1 MSPWHKCRQIAGPLV
16 AVLMP
21 VSLTVSLTGSLTGSL
36 LALMPVLMLVP
47 GHQSALACDSDTACR
62 IGAVDRFFLPLIA
75 ASLMKDGLVGS
86 SQPSPDALPVTP
98 SALKPVIIKPPSQPP
113 SRRRPSLVPVVKL
126 LHQLE
131 TGDLVEGG
139 TSRLIVGPTR
149 SSARPADII
158 WESDRHEGVRLPP
171 LGQLA
176 PGSAIWQME
185 HLAILPAVPL
195 WPLDGLAMPVS
206 MRLACGA
213 CGAKGAMNHFSG
225 TAQLEMLFDG
235 LVIGWIDD
243 IDLVASDGMTATGYL
258 SFSDAR
264 SGQHVVEDRFARMFL
279 KIGEDETNFQGSLAT
294 WMTDRKLVD
303 GALSMVPVDRLNG
316 IGAIAGHFSG
326 APCTA
331 DCGVEN

>member
-16 AVLMP
+16 AVLMPVSLP

-62 IGAVDRFFLPLIA
+62 IGEVDRFFSPDRG
-75 ASLMKDGLVGS
+75 KPDERRLVGS

-176 PGSAIWQME
+176 PGAAIWQME
-185 HLAILPAVPL
+185 HLAILPAGAAMAAG
-195 WPLDGLAMPVS
+195 WSAMPVS
-206 MRLACGA
+206 MRRSCLRR
-213 CGAKGAMNHFSG
+213 KG
-225 TAQLEMLFDG
+225 
-235 LVIGWIDD
+235 
-243 IDLVASDGMTATGYL
+243 
-258 SFSDAR
+258 R
-264 SGQHVVEDRFARMFL
+264 
-279 KIGEDETNFQGSLAT
+279 
-294 WMTDRKLVD
+294 
-303 GALSMVPVDRLNG
+303 
-316 IGAIAGHFSG
+316 
-326 APCTA
+326 
-331 DCGVEN
+331 